1 MGLVYNTYLNSDK
14 IFGCKNCKT
23 HLASHDAII
32 SRNFR
37 GQHGKAYLFNAVVNI
52 SQSEAA
58 DRNMTTGRHTVRDIM
73 CRQCKETVGWK
84 YDKAYEP
91 SEKYKEG
98 KFILEAELLCTSSV
112 ERLLGPDLDRGVLV
126 EELGKARGTGKAMAK
141 DTMKAVVFKKPHV
154 VAIEFRPIPKIK
166 EPTDVVVRVI
176 YTALCGSELHV
187 FRGHQPSPT
196 DFIMGHE
203 FTGTVV
209 ETGSD
214 VKNFKKGD
222 QIVSPFTVSCGECFY
237 CKQGYSSRCAKG
249 ALFGTAGLDGAQAE
263 YVRVPLADSTAMKAP
278 EGIADNALVL
288 MADIFPTGW
297 FAADNAFKDLTK
309 EQISEATVVLVGCG
323 PVGLCA
329 LINAENYKPKHLLA
343 VDSIQSRLD
352 LAKSLGAEPWNFQT
366 DREGLDKRVKELTGG
381 RGADVVIE
389 VVGMSP
395 ALKMGFELLR
405 PWGIISSV
413 GVHNAEIPW
422 SGNQAY
428 GKNLRIQMGRCP
440 VRSIFPQA
448 LEMLKRKQHLLGF
461 MSDKIMPMSEAVE
474 GYDLFDK
481 MKVQKV
487 VFEAEK

>member
-1 MGLVYNTYLNSDK
+1 
-14 IFGCKNCKT
+14 
-23 HLASHDAII
+23 
-32 SRNFR
+32 
-37 GQHGKAYLFNAVVNI
+37 
-52 SQSEAA
+52 
-58 DRNMTTGRHTVRDIM
+58 
-73 CRQCKETVGWK
+73 
-84 YDKAYEP
+84 
-91 SEKYKEG
+91 
-98 KFILEAELLCTSSV
+98 
-112 ERLLGPDLDRGVLV
+112 
-126 EELGKARGTGKAMAK
+126 MAK
-141 DTMKAVVFKKPHV
+141 DTMKAVVFKEPHV
-154 VAIEFRPIPKIK
+154 VAIEDRPIPKIR
-166 EPTDVVVRVI
+166 EPTDVIVKVI

-196 DFIMGHE
+196 GFIMGHE
-203 FTGTVV
+203 FTGTVE

-214 VKNFKKGD
+214 VKNFEKGD

-288 MADIFPTGW
+288 MADIFPTGC
-297 FAADNAFKDLTK
+297 FAADNAFKDLTE
-309 EQISEATVVLVGCG
+309 EQISEATVVLIGCG

-366 DREGLDKRVKELTGG
+366 DWEGLDKRVKELTGG
-381 RGADVVIE
+381 RGADVVI
-389 VVGMSP
+389 GMSP
-395 ALKMGFELLR
+395 AF
-405 PWGIISSV
+405 V
-413 GVHNAEIPW
+413 QA

-448 LEMLKRKQHLLGF
+448 LDMLKKKQHLLGF

-487 VFEAEK
+487 VFEAQK